1 MNKIDDKNSRHN
13 SSGKSEAGSSADKNG
28 KSSKNDL
35 VGDAMSKANQYLDIP
50 KNKIQSVPGYSLVRD
65 FINRFGR
72 YRVTGRA
79 AEISYYLMLAIFP
92 FIIFL
97 ISLFGVI
104 GSSTLLHQDILN
116 SLEGLIPDAVFSI
129 LDSIISEIAASQNVT
144 ILSAGM
150 IGLMWASS
158 KGFSVILRG
167 LNHIYRTGKPIS
179 GFILR
184 LLGLVFALLLVISIM
199 LTMALITFGDLL
211 FEQLAY
217 WTGLD
222 FLSGNLLQAGR
233 YAVSFLFLIIIFSL
247 IYYLVSGRKCKYR
260 WSLPPA
266 VFAAV
271 FWIFVSLAFSWYLNN
286 FNRYTTLYGSIGGV
300 MILMLWLYVCSIMIL
315 TGGIIHEMIIERKN
329 LEN

>member
-1 MNKIDDKNSRHN
+1 MNKNNDKNPRHN
-13 SSGKSEAGSSADKNG
+13 SLKNNISNSCEDKNG
-28 KSSKNDL
+28 KALNNGL
-35 VGDAMSKANQYLDIP
+35 VGEAMTKANQYLDIP
-50 KNKIQSVPGYSLVRD
+50 KDKIQQVPGYSHARD
-65 FINRFGR
+65 FVDRFSR
-72 YRVTGRA
+72 YRITGRA

-104 GSSTLLHQDILN
+104 GKSTLLHQDILN

-144 ILSAGM
+144 ILSVGM

-179 GFILR
+179 GCLLR
-184 LLGLVFALLLVISIM
+184 LLGVVFALLLVLSIM

-222 FLSGNLLQAGR
+222 FLSGELLQAGR
-233 YAVSFLFLIIIFSL
+233 YSVSFLFLITIFSL
-247 IYYLVSGRKCKYR
+247 IYFFVSGRKCKYR

-266 VFAAV
+266 IFTAI

-286 FNRYTTLYGSIGGV
+286 FSRYTTLYGSIGGV

-315 TGGIIHEMIIERKN
+315 TGGLIHEMIIERKN